1 MSFENFEFREWSD
14 GNDTDPDLE
23 QLKLD
28 DRIQKAIISLLRWN
42 KK

>member
-1 MSFENFEFREWSD
+1 MSFENFKFREWSD
-14 GNDTDPDLE
+14 GNDTDPVLKQLE
-23 QLKLD
+23 LD